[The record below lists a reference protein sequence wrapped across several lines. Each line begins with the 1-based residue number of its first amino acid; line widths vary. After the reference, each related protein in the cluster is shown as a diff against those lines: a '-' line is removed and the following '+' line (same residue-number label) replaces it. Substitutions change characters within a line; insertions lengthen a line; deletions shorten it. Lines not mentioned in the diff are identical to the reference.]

1 MVQAE
6 LIYPKDNTTNHS
18 TATDTQEHQ
27 PGAGM
32 DSLWYFAGK
41 ILEAFQ
47 ASYMESTTLISLH
60 CRKEA
65 QRGMDV
71 LWVTQKAPA

>member
-6 LIYPKDNTTNHS
+6 LTYPKDNTTNHS
-18 TATDTQEHQ
+18 PAIDTQEHQ

-41 ILEAFQ
+41 ILETFQ
-47 ASYMESTTLISLH
+47 VSYMESTTLIS
-60 CRKEA
+60 
-65 QRGMDV
+65 
-71 LWVTQKAPA
+71 